1 MPATPRSRPLGKRLG
16 AELLGT
22 FFLVL
27 GGCGTAIFGARFTSP
42 GALGASSGAG
52 AELGVG
58 HLGVALAF
66 GLALIAMSYA
76 VGHVSGAHFNPA
88 VTLGLWAARRFDDLR
103 EVGLYV
109 VAQLIGGLLA
119 GAVLWGMTRSV
130 LGSARA
136 TGNLDANGYDAHSP
150 IGAGLGVVL
159 LAEMLLTAFLVFVVL
174 GVTTSW
180 SPSGFEPL
188 AVGFTYVVIHLISLP
203 LSNTGVNP
211 ARSTAVAFFNGDGA
225 PGQLWLF
232 WVAPLVGAIIAGWSF
247 EAITGIDRS
256 NLDVGGE
263 PGVAA
268 APGGDEGAGGD
279 LAPDRQTP
287 TASR

>member
-1 MPATPRSRPLGKRLG
+1 MTTPAPPSVTSRPLGKRLG
-16 AELLGT
+16 AELLGS

-27 GGCGTAIFGARFTSP
+27 GGCGTAIFGARYSSP
-42 GALGASSGAG
+42 ASLTDASGAST
-52 AELGVG
+52 ELGVG

-66 GLALIAMSYA
+66 GLTFIAMAYA

-88 VTLGLWAARRFDDLR
+88 VSLGLWAARRFDDLR

-109 VAQLIGGLLA
+109 VAQVMGGLLA

-130 LGSARA
+130 YGSASA
-136 TGNLDANGYDAHSP
+136 SGHLDANGFGAHSP
-150 IGAGLGVVL
+150 VGAGLGVVL

-188 AVGFTYVVIHLISLP
+188 AVGVTYVVIHLISLP
-203 LSNTGVNP
+203 LSRTGVNP

-232 WVAPLVGAIIAGWSF
+232 WVAPVVGAVIAGWSF

-256 NLDVGGE
+256 NLDIGGD
-263 PGVAA
+263 PGVEPAA
-268 APGGDEGAGGD
+268 GA
-279 LAPDRQTP
+279 P
-287 TASR
+287 TADPVVSGRPG

>member
-1 MPATPRSRPLGKRLG
+1 MSKRLG

-27 GGCGTAIFGARFTSP
+27 GGCGTAIFGARFYSAGSITDP
-42 GALGASSGAG
+42 TG

-58 HLGVALAF
+58 HLGVALGF
-66 GLALIAMSYA
+66 GLAFIAMAYA

-88 VTLGLWAARRFDDLR
+88 VTIGLWAARRFDDLR
-103 EVGLYV
+103 EVGLYIAAQV
-109 VAQLIGGLLA
+109 VGGLLA

-130 LGSARA
+130 LGSANA
-136 TGNLDANGYDAHSP
+136 TGNLDANGFGTHSP
-150 IGAGLGVVL
+150 VGAGLGVVL
-159 LAEMLLTAFLVFVVL
+159 AAEILLTAFLVFVVL
-174 GVTTSW
+174 GVTTSH

-188 AVGFTYVVIHLISLP
+188 AVGFTYIVIHLISLP

-232 WVAPLVGAIIAGWSF
+232 WLAPLVGAVIAGSSF
-247 EAITGIDRS
+247 EAITGVDRKHA
-256 NLDVGGE
+256 DIGGD
-263 PGVAA
+263 PGVTPEPAPVPAASSTGA
-268 APGGDEGAGGD
+268 APV
-279 LAPDRQTP
+279 LPD
-287 TASR
+287 